1 MKLVLV
7 LFAFVVVQA
16 YEEDASSLPQS
27 RFLFKVTS
35 YVHPSIFQDNDFL
48 KFPNNVIS
56 QFTRIRKKKK
66 NPNYIPRYYCE
77 KDPFPYRTSHPKP
90 PKTPPGTKNFHPPPK
105 GPSNPESPP
114 PQNPSFVRKTP

>member
-1 MKLVLV
+1 MEMKLVLV

-56 QFTRIRKKKK
+56 QFIRIRKKKK
-66 NPNYIPRYYCE
+66 
-77 KDPFPYRTSHPKP
+77 KS
-90 PKTPPGTKNFHPPPK
+90 
-105 GPSNPESPP
+105 
-114 PQNPSFVRKTP
+114 